1 MKNLLLIAFLT
12 TGLLFTTANAEEH
25 EPLSGQITET
35 FFRSLPEAYQ
45 DTAEKMDAVTIQ
57 LMGLLD
63 PNSKIKF
70 KKAQQAW
77 TKYMKAEC
85 SLVTDYFDMYG
96 IASPMYQECLISMT
110 NDRTEALKYHIF
122 INTFGDV
129 SKSYPFG
136 E

>member
-1 MKNLLLIAFLT
+1 MKHLLLLACLII
-12 TGLLFTTANAEEH
+12 LLCPADAEER

-35 FFRSLPEAYQ
+35 YFRSLPEAYEG
-45 DTAEKMDAVTIQ
+45 TTKKMDVVTAQ

-63 PNSKIKF
+63 HKSKIKF

-77 TKYMKAEC
+77 LKYMKAEC

-122 INTFGDV
+122 INTFGDI
-129 SKSYPFG
+129 SKGYPFG